1 MFSPTSTLRP
11 PFSISPKRS
20 LIRWSALTPT
30 RSSTAARRK
39 RVAVN
44 ALHPRAALGRAIAL
58 VAFAATALAARAEA
72 LRFDGLVL
80 PFKEV
85 VVSSPVQST
94 IQSLNFKEGDTVKAG
109 AVLARLYGRVE
120 ELDMLRAKAALEKRE
135 FDFKGSKNLYA
146 DKIISEDEALKNK
159 IELELARLQAEQA
172 AELFNQRTILAPID
186 GLVVERMR
194 EIGESVT
201 ATQPMFRLVDIDR
214 VYVQF
219 YLHSEQLV
227 RLHVDDTVKVRCTN
241 GGADA
246 GSADTFVGKIDFIDP
261 RVDAASGLL
270 RVKVLVANPKHV
282 IKPGL
287 RAEVALE

>member
-1 MFSPTSTLRP
+1 MHFRLTTR
-11 PFSISPKRS
+11 
-20 LIRWSALTPT
+20 LILSVLLGTAALT
-30 RSSTAARRK
+30 
-39 RVAVN
+39 
-44 ALHPRAALGRAIAL
+44 
-58 VAFAATALAARAEA
+58 ARAEA

-85 VVSSPVQST
+85 VVSAPVQST
-94 IQSLNFKEGDTVKAG
+94 IQSLNYKEGDTVKTG
-109 AVLARLYGRVE
+109 AVLARLYGRIE

-135 FDFKGSKNLYA
+135 FDFKGSKNLFA
-146 DKIISEDEALKNK
+146 DKIISEDEAQKNK

-172 AELFNQRTILAPID
+172 AELFNQRTIIAPID

-201 ATQPMFRLVDIDR
+201 ATQPMFRLVDIDQ

-219 YLHSEQLV
+219 YLHSEQLI
-227 RLHVDDTVKVRCTN
+227 RLHVGDTVKVHCANT
-241 GGADA
+241 GADL
-246 GSADTFVGKIDFIDP
+246 GTSETFTGKIDFIDP

-270 RVKVLVANPKHV
+270 RVKVLVANAQHI

-287 RAEVALE
+287 RAEVSLE

>member
-1 MFSPTSTLRP
+1 MPT
-11 PFSISPKRS
+11 F
-20 LIRWSALTPT
+20 AV
-30 RSSTAARRK
+30 RR
-39 RVAVN
+39 
-44 ALHPRAALGRAIAL
+44 IFTL
-58 VAFAATALAARAEA
+58 VAAAAVTLAAQAQA

-85 VVSSPVQST
+85 IVSAPVQST
-94 IQSLNFKEGDTVKAG
+94 IQSLHYKEGDTVKAG
-109 AVLARLYGRVE
+109 AVLARLYGRIE
-120 ELDMLRAKAALEKRE
+120 ELDMQRAKAALEKRE

-201 ATQPMFRLVDIDR
+201 ATQPMFRLVDIDQ

-227 RLHVDDTVKVRCTN
+227 RLHVGDTVQVRCAV
-241 GGADA
+241 GMGADKTTA
-246 GSADTFVGKIDFIDP
+246 FAGKIDFIDP

-270 RVKVLVANPKHV
+270 RVKVLVPNPQHQ

-287 RAEVALE
+287 RAEVTLN

>member
-1 MFSPTSTLRP
+1 MPT
-11 PFSISPKRS
+11 F
-20 LIRWSALTPT
+20 AV
-30 RSSTAARRK
+30 RR
-39 RVAVN
+39 
-44 ALHPRAALGRAIAL
+44 IFTL
-58 VAFAATALAARAEA
+58 VAAAAATLAAQAQA

-85 VVSSPVQST
+85 IVSAPVQSS
-94 IQSLNFKEGDTVKAG
+94 IQSLNYKEGDTVKAG
-109 AVLARLYGRVE
+109 AVLARLYGRIE
-120 ELDMLRAKAALEKRE
+120 ELDMQRAKAALEKRE

-201 ATQPMFRLVDIDR
+201 ATQPMFRLVDIDQ

-227 RLHVDDTVKVRCTN
+227 RLHVGDTVQVRC
-241 GGADA
+241 AS
-246 GSADTFVGKIDFIDP
+246 GSGMDKASTFAGKIDFIDP

-270 RVKVLVANPKHV
+270 RVKVLVPNPQHL

-287 RAEVALE
+287 RAEVTLD

>member
-1 MFSPTSTLRP
+1 MTSPAMPTFAVRRIFTLV
-11 PFSISPKRS
+11 
-20 LIRWSALTPT
+20 
-30 RSSTAARRK
+30 TAA
-39 RVAVN
+39 AV
-44 ALHPRAALGRAIAL
+44 
-58 VAFAATALAARAEA
+58 TLAAQAQA

-85 VVSSPVQST
+85 IVSAPVQST
-94 IQSLNFKEGDTVKAG
+94 IQSLHYKEGDTVKAG
-109 AVLARLYGRVE
+109 AVLARLYGRIE
-120 ELDMLRAKAALEKRE
+120 ELDMQRAKAALEKRE

-172 AELFNQRTILAPID
+172 AELFNQRTIVAPID

-201 ATQPMFRLVDIDR
+201 ATQPMFRLVDIDQ

-227 RLHVDDTVKVRCTN
+227 RLHVGDTVQVRCAS
-241 GGADA
+241 GGTGA
-246 GSADTFVGKIDFIDP
+246 GTTTTFAGKIDFIDP

-270 RVKVLVANPKHV
+270 RVKVLVPNPEHA

-287 RAEVALE
+287 RAEVTLE